1 MSLNTNKL
9 EHYELETLAS
19 IKAITFY
26 GLAVFHNK
34 I

>member
-1 MSLNTNKL
+1 MSLKTNKL
-9 EHYELETLAS
+9 EYYEIETLPS